1 MPKNITRVKW
11 EASGLPFGVS
21 FDERDGTFSGS
32 PEDIGTHTIPV
43 TVTTNYGTDTKDVFL
58 RVEKRT
64 HPLYVIGANAEI
76 RSGGAEADANGWR
89 ICKIPEGERIINL
102 SGGFIVKTEAG
113 TYVCG
118 NVDITLEQ
126 YHALQ
131 TSLNYYAV
139 PTLKDEYTELEQAV
153 NGVSYAANSVN
164 RETEHYFFW
173 IDKDGILRRQYTATD
188 GYGTN
193 FTGGHE
199 IFKNHGSLGEFTT
212 EYPNYLIYPEQTGAA
227 VFDTSSQML
236 NIYGKYSQFMLK
248 WQQISLKSGI
258 EIKKILETF
267 QGINAKETSRVIL
280 TADGRIIQAST
291 SGTYNGSE
299 ITTGIENIKNIW
311 SDNTASFIQDE
322 QNNLYVRGSFAGTT
336 YSSFAQVGSYDVKKL
351 LQAGNAVVILT
362 KEGELYY
369 AGQCTSIPAMSAQV
383 NEFTQIYPQYLF
395 YDVHLEST
403 DMAALI
409 KSGGE

>member
-1 MPKNITRVKW
+1 M
-11 EASGLPFGVS
+11 
-21 FDERDGTFSGS
+21 
-32 PEDIGTHTIPV
+32 
-43 TVTTNYGTDTKDVFL
+43 
-58 RVEKRT
+58 
-64 HPLYVIGANAEI
+64 
-76 RSGGAEADANGWR
+76 
-89 ICKIPEGERIINL
+89 
-102 SGGFIVKTEAG
+102 
-113 TYVCG
+113 
-118 NVDITLEQ
+118 
-126 YHALQ
+126 
-131 TSLNYYAV
+131 
-139 PTLKDEYTELEQAV
+139 
-153 NGVSYAANSVN
+153 
-164 RETEHYFFW
+164 
-173 IDKDGILRRQYTATD
+173 
-188 GYGTN
+188 
-193 FTGGHE
+193 
-199 IFKNHGSLGEFTT
+199 
-212 EYPNYLIYPEQTGAA
+212 
-227 VFDTSSQML
+227 FDTSSQML
-236 NIYGKYSQFMLK
+236 NIYGKYSQFMLQ

-322 QNNLYVRGSFAGTT
+322 QNDLYVRGSFVGTA
-336 YSSFAQVGSYDVKKL
+336 YSDFVQVGNYDVKKL

-395 YDVHLEST
+395 YDVHLESA